1 MDRSSIPD
9 DRKRAASVVRA
20 RIAAFALPPLAFAAS
35 TVAPALAFVATTPA
49 PALASAQEGPAS
61 VPVEGW
67 VVDAESGAPLL
78 GARVWV
84 QGSAPAY
91 TDADGFF
98 ALGMMPAGEHTLQAR
113 HLIHTPRELPIRF
126 GDGHPR
132 PRIALEP
139 DPGRVEQ
146 LDEVRALLAR
156 DRRDGAQFFRLVER
170 EELLAMSGE
179 ELYDRA
185 RTLIPYGGPCEIS
198 PNTGRCR
205 GIDGPLLVV
214 DDDVGGMRM
223 RNLEGLDPASLYVVE
238 LYPDRR
244 LVHAYTVDFIARAME
259 RPALLFRARR
269 TPL

>member
-1 MDRSSIPD
+1 MDSSPIRDAFRRVPSTLSA
-9 DRKRAASVVRA
+9 RVAALASPAAA
-20 RIAAFALPPLAFAAS
+20 RVAALVS
-35 TVAPALAFVATTPA
+35 PALALVA
-49 PALASAQEGPAS
+49 ALAVPAAGIGQEAPPS
-61 VPVEGW
+61 VPIEGW
-67 VVDAESGAPLL
+67 VVEAETGAPLL
-78 GARVWV
+78 GAEVWV
-84 QGSAPAY
+84 RGSAPAY
-91 TDADGFF
+91 TDGDGLFS
-98 ALGMMPAGEHTLQAR
+98 LGTMPAGEHELRAR
-113 HLIHTPRELPIRF
+113 HLTHEPRELAVRF

-139 DPGRVEQ
+139 DSGRVEQ

-179 ELYDRA
+179 ELYERA

-238 LYPDRR
+238 MYPDRR

-259 RPALLFRARR
+259 SPALLFRARR